1 MSGKAGAIKR
11 SASGGTQQLLL
22 ISTLYSY
29 VLSPNTYLGKAQP
42 PARSIDERGA
52 HFSIGLFNLSTSCF
66 LGFTVRVLGSL
77 GTQGFANP

>member
-29 VLSPNTYLGKAQP
+29 LLSPNSYLDKAQP
-42 PARSIDERGA
+42 PARSNDERGVYSWIG
-52 HFSIGLFNLSTSCF
+52 FSNTVYLLLSSV
-66 LGFTVRVLGSL
+66 TVRVLGSL